1 MKSIRIALKLPVFI
15 AAVALVSVI
24 ITTLVAYT
32 QSSSQLVSA
41 QTDKLTALRDTRA
54 DAITDY
60 MAAIRE
66 DIILVATHPATAQ
79 AVDELQRGFDGMSKP
94 TEDLHRAYIEKNPH
108 PAGQKDALVSANDG
122 SAYSDAHRMWHPW
135 LRDLLKRRG
144 YYDVFLVGPRG
155 NVIYSVFKE
164 PDFATNLETGPWKDS
179 DLAKV
184 FARLKAKP
192 TSGSI
197 AFTDFA
203 AYAPSAGA
211 PASFIATPLL
221 DEDGRFSGALVYQM
235 PIERIN
241 AVMQVSSGMGESGET
256 YLVGSDRVMRSDSR
270 FSKESTILRQKVD
283 TPSVRAALDGRNGT
297 EVVADY
303 RGTPVLSSY
312 ERIEFEGVPFVV
324 VAEIDEAEVLAPVR
338 ETRNHLM
345 LGGLIILVVVG
356 AAGYVFAR
364 SITNPL
370 ASMTRAMNTL
380 AKGDLGVAIP
390 AQDHTDELGDMAHAM
405 GVFKENAL
413 EVERMKKQEEENK
426 RLAEQKRRQEML
438 ALADGFESSVREVV
452 QGLSS
457 AATEMNSQAASLSA
471 VAEQA
476 ERQATAVAA
485 ATEEASANVQT
496 VASGAEELSASIS
509 EISRQVTTA
518 SEVAAIT
525 SEKAHEAHQMVQGLA
540 HASQRIGEVV
550 TLITAIASQT
560 NLLAL
565 NATIEAARAGDAGKG
580 FAVVANEVKNLAS
593 QTAKATE
600 EIGTQIA
607 TVQGETSK
615 AVAAI
620 EEIVQAVGQ
629 MNEVSGSIAS
639 AVEQQNAATQEIARN
654 TQQAAAGTQEVS
666 SNIQGVTEA
675 ATETGSAAGQVL
687 EASAE
692 LSQQSERLREQ
703 VSAFIAKVRA
713 G

>member
-15 AAVALVSVI
+15 AAVALIAVLV
-24 ITTLVAYT
+24 TTLVAYNE
-32 QSSSQLVSA
+32 SADQLVAA

-54 DAITDY
+54 DAIQDY
-60 MAAIRE
+60 LAAIRE
-66 DIILVATHPATAQ
+66 DLVLVATHPATEQAIEEFQ
-79 AVDELQRGFDGMSKP
+79 TGYDGMVQPAVDLQK
-94 TEDLHRAYIEKNPH
+94 AYITDNPN
-108 PAGQKDALVSANDG
+108 PAGQKDALMAANDG
-122 SAYSDAHRMWHPW
+122 SAYSDTHRAWHPW
-135 LRDLLKRRG
+135 FRDLQQRRG
-144 YYDVFLVGPRG
+144 YYDVFLIGPRG

-164 PDFATNLETGPWKDS
+164 ADFATNLETGKWKDS

-184 FARLKAKP
+184 FARMKANP
-192 TSGSI
+192 ASGTV
-197 AFTDFA
+197 AVTDFA
-203 AYAPSAGA
+203 AYAPSNGT

-221 DEDGRFSGALVYQM
+221 TDDGRFNGALVYQM
-235 PIERIN
+235 PIDRIN
-241 AVMQVSSGMGESGET
+241 AVMQVSAGMGTSGET
-256 YLVGSDRVMRSDSR
+256 YLVGSDMLMRSDSR
-270 FSKESTILRQKVD
+270 FSKDSTILRQKVD
-283 TPSVRAALDGRNGT
+283 TATVRAALEGRDGT
-297 EVVADY
+297 IVTPDY
-303 RGTPVLSSY
+303 RGTPVLSSF
-312 ERIEFEGVPFVV
+312 ERIEFEGVPFAVI
-324 VAEIDEAEVLAPVR
+324 AEIDEAEVLAPVR
-338 ETRNHLM
+338 ETRNM
-345 LGGLIILVVVG
+345 LVIAGLIILAVVASG
-356 AAGYVFAR
+356 GYLFAR
-364 SITNPL
+364 SITTPL
-370 ASMTRAMNTL
+370 ARMTGAMNTL
-380 AKGDLGVAIP
+380 AKGDLTVTIP
-390 AQDHTDELGDMAHAM
+390 AQDHTDEIGDMAHAM

-413 EVERMKKQEEENK
+413 EVERMKQQEEENK
-426 RLAEQKRRQEML
+426 RLAEQKRRQEMMS
-438 ALADGFESSVREVV
+438 LADGFEASVREVV

-518 SEVAAIT
+518 SQVAAT
-525 SEKAHEAHQMVQGLA
+525 TAEKAHEAHRMVQGLA
-540 HASQRIGEVV
+540 QASQRIGEVV
-550 TLITAIASQT
+550 TLITDIASQT

-565 NATIEAARAGDAGKG
+565 NATIEAARAGEAGKG

-593 QTAKATE
+593 QTAKATD

-607 TVQGETSK
+607 TVQGETTK

-620 EEIVQAVGQ
+620 EEIVQAVGR

-639 AVEQQNAATQEIARN
+639 AVEEQNAATQEIARN

-687 EASAE
+687 EASGE
-692 LSQQSERLREQ
+692 LSQQSERLREE
-703 VSAFIAKVRA
+703 VNSFIAKVRA